1 MSDFLFDKLYTG
13 LNNVLDLRSKQH
25 ALSAGN
31 LANADTP
38 DYKAKFIPFDEVL
51 SDALYVQ
58 EDVGMQRTDTRHID
72 GGGSISNPD
81 VEEIEA
87 PPWSEDGN
95 SVVAEREMARLS
107 ANSLLY
113 GAVIRGVS
121 HRLAILRYA
130 ATDGKG

>member
-1 MSDFLFDKLYTG
+1 MSDFLFDSLYSG

-25 ALSAGN
+25 SLSATN

-38 DYKAKFIPFDEVL
+38 EYKAKFIPFDEVL
-51 SDALYVQ
+51 ANALH
-58 EDVGMQRTDTRHID
+58 DKDSVGMEMTDARHIA
-72 GGGSISNPD
+72 GSGTISNPKVD
-81 VEEIEA
+81 EIEA

-113 GAVIRGVS
+113 GAVVRGMS
-121 HRLAILRYA
+121 HRLAILRFA
-130 ATDGKG
+130 ATNGKG

>member
-1 MSDFLFDKLYTG
+1 MSDFLFDSLYGG

-25 ALSAGN
+25 SLSATN

-38 DYKAKFIPFDEVL
+38 EYKAKFIPFDEVL
-51 SDALYVQ
+51 ADALHGK
-58 EDVGMQRTDTRHID
+58 DSVGMEMTDARHIA
-72 GGGSISNPD
+72 GTGTISNPGVD
-81 VEEIEA
+81 EIEA

-113 GAVIRGVS
+113 GAVVRGMS
-121 HRLAILRYA
+121 HRLAILRFA
-130 ATDGKG
+130 ATNGKG

>member
-25 ALSAGN
+25 ALSATN

-38 DYKAKFIPFDEVL
+38 DFKAKFIPFDQVL
-51 SDALYVQ
+51 GDALAVK
-58 EDVGMQRTDTRHID
+58 EGVGMQQTDSRHIAGE
-72 GGGSISNPD
+72 GGISNPTVD
-81 VEEIEA
+81 EIEA

-113 GAVIRGVS
+113 GAVVRGVS

-130 ATDGKG
+130 ATNGKG

>member
-13 LNNVLDLRSKQH
+13 LHNVLDLRSKQH
-25 ALSAGN
+25 ALSATN

-38 DYKAKFIPFDEVL
+38 DFKAKFIPFDEVL
-51 SDALYVQ
+51 GDALRVK
-58 EDVGMQRTDTRHID
+58 EDVGMAMTDTRHIA
-72 GGGSISNPD
+72 GEGTLSNPK
-81 VEEIEA
+81 VHEIEA

-95 SVVAEREMARLS
+95 SVVAEREMARIS

-113 GAVIRGVS
+113 GAVVRGVS
-121 HRLAILRYA
+121 SRLAILRYA

>member
-13 LNNVLDLRSKQH
+13 LHNVLDLRSKQH
-25 ALSAGN
+25 ALSAAN
-31 LANADTP
+31 LANSDTP

-51 SDALYVQ
+51 SDALHVQ
-58 EDVGMQRTDTRHID
+58 ENVGMQRTDTRHID

>member
-1 MSDFLFDKLYTG
+1 MSTFLFDKLYTG

-25 ALSAGN
+25 SLSAGN
-31 LANADTP
+31 IANADTP
-38 DYKAKFIPFDEVL
+38 GYKAKFIPFDKVL
-51 SDALYVQ
+51 GAALVGQ
-58 EDVGMQRTDTRHID
+58 ESVGMQRTNAMHIEGE
-72 GGGSISNPD
+72 GGLSNPK

-87 PPWSEDGN
+87 PEWAEDGN

-107 ANSLLY
+107 GNSLLY
-113 GAVIRGVS
+113 GAVVRGVS